1 MGKNNRPNLLGVL
14 LLQLGFTPPGVNSG
28 FLSINNLADNAFQ
41 ASDNSLL
48 SEVKG
53 TYIVKLRAGNDAKRF
68 IAQTNNFVGK
78 KYKYTYN
85 SKSFQ
90 GFATQLS
97 ENEVKS
103 LQKDSRVEYI
113 EEDGIMQIAADQ
125 ASPPS
130 WGLTRVSERVLDL
143 TKPFVYPDTAG
154 EGVDIW
160 IVDTGVQESHADFE
174 GRAKLIKSFVT
185 GEANAD
191 LNGHGTHVAGTVGS
205 ATYGVAKKAKIYGVK
220 VLNGRGSGTISGVLA
235 GIQYVAQN
243 ARPGK
248 SVVNMSLGGGKSKV
262 IDDAVNAA
270 VEAGIAFIVAAG
282 NNAGD
287 ACAGSPS
294 GASSAFAVAASD
306 KTDKQAYFSNFGNC
320 VKVYAPGVDIT
331 SLWKGNDGAKN
342 TISGTSMASPHV
354 AGVAALY
361 LASGKYSTVNALY
374 GALVSNATPNVISNP
389 TKGTPNKL
397 IYSETA

>member
-1 MGKNNRPNLLGVL
+1 MKFVSALSLVSAILLAV
-14 LLQLGFTPPGVNSG
+14 TP
-28 FLSINNLADNAFQ
+28 INGAILEDNAFQ

-53 TYIVKLRAGNDAKRF
+53 TYIVKLRAGSDAKQF

-78 KYKYTYN
+78 KYKHTYN

-97 ENEVKS
+97 ENEVKR
-103 LQKDSRVEYI
+103 LQKDSRVEYV
-113 EEDGIMQIAADQ
+113 EEDGIMQITANQ
-125 ASPPS
+125 VTPPS
-130 WGLTRVSERVLDL
+130 WGLTRVSERALDL

-160 IVDTGVQESHADFE
+160 VIDTGIQESHADFG

-220 VLNGRGSGTISGVLA
+220 AFNSSGSGTASGVLA
-235 GIQYVAQN
+235 SIQYVTQN

-248 SVVNMSLGGGKSKV
+248 SVVNMSFGGSKSKAV
-262 IDDAVNAA
+262 DDAVNDA
-270 VEAGIAFIVAAG
+270 VKAGIAFIVAAG

-287 ACAGSPS
+287 ACEGSPS
-294 GASSAFAVAASD
+294 SASSAFAVAASD

-331 SLWKGNDGAKN
+331 SLWRGNNGAKN

-354 AGVAALY
+354 AGIAALY

-397 IYSETA
+397 IYSKTA